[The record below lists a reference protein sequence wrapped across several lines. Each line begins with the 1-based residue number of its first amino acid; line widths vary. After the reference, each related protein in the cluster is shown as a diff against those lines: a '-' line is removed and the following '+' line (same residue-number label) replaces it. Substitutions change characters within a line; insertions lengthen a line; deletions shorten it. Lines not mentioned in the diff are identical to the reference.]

1 MSVMSQTLVI
11 AGKDLRIEWR
21 GRARAAA
28 IIGFAGTVLLLFS
41 FAAAADAKALAQ
53 HAGGYFWLALL
64 LGSVLSLSDAYRV
77 ETEDDALDGL
87 LLLPVD
93 PRAIFLGKALAR
105 TAALALLALFL
116 MPIASLLYGVGVDGS
131 WLSLLAFIVLGVA
144 GLAAPGTLYAAMT
157 SQVRG
162 REVLLPLLLFPLV
175 VPVVLAVVKGTGLAL
190 AGDPMDQAPSWLGV
204 LVVFDLVYWSVC
216 PLVFSAVVER

>member
-1 MSVMSQTLVI
+1 MTVLSQTLAV
-11 AGKDLRIEWR
+11 AAKDARIEWR
-21 GRARAAA
+21 GRARTAA
-28 IIGFAGTVLLLFS
+28 ILGFAGTVLLLFS
-41 FAAAADAKALAQ
+41 FAAAADTKTLTT
-53 HAGGYFWLALL
+53 HAAGYFWLALL
-64 LGSVLSLSDAYRV
+64 LGSVLSLADAFRI

-105 TAALALLALFL
+105 TGALTVLALML
-116 MPIASLLYGVGVDGS
+116 MPIAAVLYNVGVDGS
-131 WLSLLAFIVLGVA
+131 WLQLAAFIVLGVA
-144 GLAAPGTLYAAMT
+144 GLAAPGTLYSAMT

-175 VPVVLAVVKGTGLAL
+175 VPVVLAVVKGSGLAL
-190 AGDPMDQAPSWLGV
+190 AGDPMGQASSWLGV
-204 LVVFDLVYWSVC
+204 LAVFDLVYWSVC

>member
-1 MSVMSQTLVI
+1 MLSQAFVV
-11 AGKDLRIEWR
+11 AKKDLRIEWR
-21 GRARAAA
+21 GRARTAA
-28 IIGFAGTVLLLFS
+28 ILGFAGTVLLLFS
-41 FAAAADAKALAQ
+41 FAASADSTALRN
-53 HAGGYFWLALL
+53 HAGGYFWLAIL

-93 PRAIFLGKALAR
+93 PRALFLGKALAR
-105 TAALALLALFL
+105 TGALAMLAVLLL
-116 MPIASLLYGVGVDGS
+116 PIASVLYGVSVDGS
-131 WLSLLAFIVLGVA
+131 WLALMAFIVLGVA

-190 AGDPMDQAPSWLGV
+190 AGDPMGQSSSWLSV
-204 LVVFDLVYWSVC
+204 LLIFDIVYWSVC

>member
-1 MSVMSQTLVI
+1 MSLLAQTLSV
-11 AGKDLRIEWR
+11 AAKDLRVEWR

-28 IIGFAGTVLLLFS
+28 VLGFAGTVLLLFS
-41 FAAAADAKALAQ
+41 FAASADAKTLAS

-64 LGSVLSLSDAYRV
+64 LGSVLSLADSFRV
-77 ETEDDALDGL
+77 ETEDDALDTL

-105 TAALALLALFL
+105 SAALALLALL
-116 MPIASLLYGVGVDGS
+116 LLPIAGVLYGVGIEGS
-131 WLSLLAFIVLGVA
+131 VLHLLAFIVLGVA

-175 VPVVLAVVKGTGLAL
+175 VPVVLAVVKGTALAL
-190 AGDPMDQAPSWLGV
+190 GGDPMNQAPSWLGL
-204 LVVFDLVYWSVC
+204 LVVLDLVYWSAC
-216 PLVFSAVVER
+216 PLVFGAVVER